1 VVAAVVAAGCGA
13 ESHPNEPPPPAPLE
27 LSAKIDDRNVV
38 VVPDAVGAGLVNMTI
53 SNQSVDDVQLAFD
66 GPTNAQSPEIPAG
79 GVGSVQFQL
88 ETGDYTVEPSISTI
102 NPTEMAV
109 GEERP
114 GSQNILLLP

>member
-1 VVAAVVAAGCGA
+1 MRGRFTAGMLVVAAVAIAGCGA

-53 SNQSVDDVQLAFD
+53 SNQSADEVQLAFD
-66 GPTNAQSPEIPAG
+66 GPTSAQSPEIPAG

-88 ETGDYTVEPSISTI
+88 ETGDYTVEP
-102 NPTEMAV
+102 
-109 GEERP
+109 
-114 GSQNILLLP
+114 